1 MLGSPAKEEH
11 TETNEQN
18 RETNVDITES
28 TIQARNQQQLILSSP
43 KSAHHLTSN
52 EAPDVSVEANV
63 TSHQQGSYIDLQNLS
78 ASQKSEVKSESTH
91 STHPKSD
98 HTSSDVLLGNVFVCV
113 VC

>member
-1 MLGSPAKEEH
+1 MLGSSAKEEH

-43 KSAHHLTSN
+43 KSAHHLASN
-52 EAPDVSVEANV
+52 EAPDVSVEATV